1 MGKIYAYDNP
11 YSRQRIPKKDIAT
24 TRRIKKKYTRVAS
37 LEKFL
42 QKKWPRV
49 FDPVKTLFMRGLN
62 AYKKRIHYDFLQVVF
77 SRDYTNDNPYLDCL
91 REAKLHSLCVYDILP
106 KEQLSD
112 FKKGLEE
119 LNDYQQPIYND
130 LSSLDKMQDQN
141 EAGSSFGFLLVLKK
155 RDALAKY
162 INSTILSFEEM
173 DHGFYII
180 TYKII
185 LSDETSEEANKIL
198 SGNFKNEYLYS
209 HINIPQLWYRKYG
222 SFGGNKIELENFI
235 LGLKYQFFEMIG
247 KCVPTFFLD
256 NGIIPPHLIVVDSK
270 GTPKDELLKLF
281 SFDSGKNKDEQM
293 NHGDFDYK
301 DGIFCNIG
309 FTSYTKSHMHD
320 YAIIFDSSVNSKY
333 QYYAMNLEG
342 YHVQLGKII
351 VAEVITEE
359 IDKLIV
365 KEQTRINKTL
375 ERRSLTTQS
384 MLKTRL
390 KAYQNIYLF
399 RRLEKALLESLKSDN
414 GMHGALK
421 GFQNDYRS
429 LRPDVLQDEN
439 GILYHR
445 RILVYKMERQL
456 INIDSLFEVF
466 DVKLKLF
473 ESSSNIR
480 LIRWTFILTI
490 VSIIVALLALLDS
503 AGIVD
508 LTGLWS
514 LTFKQQ

>member
-1 MGKIYAYDNP
+1 MANTNLSEAKNAKNDEFYTQYADIQKEVNAYIEYNPDVFRGKTILLPCDDPEWSNFTKFFAQNFENYGIKKLISTSYAYD
-11 YSRQRIPKKDIAT
+11 
-24 TRRIKKKYTRVAS
+24 
-37 LEKFL
+37 
-42 QKKWPRV
+42 
-49 FDPVKTLFMRGLN
+49 
-62 AYKKRIHYDFLQVVF
+62 KKRIKG
-77 SRDYTNDNPYLDCL
+77 PY
-91 REAKLHSLCVYDILP
+91 
-106 KEQLSD
+106 QLS
-112 FKKGLEE
+112 F
-119 LNDYQQPIYND
+119 
-130 LSSLDKMQDQN
+130 
-141 EAGSSFGFLLVLKK
+141 
-155 RDALAKY
+155 
-162 INSTILSFEEM
+162 FEEM
-173 DHGFYII
+173 SPQFDKRKTKSHGKIFTLTRDSNNSGRIDI
-180 TYKII
+180 DDLEYKII